1 MPPQKFG
8 GGHEDFQREMDALRR
23 LRGEAEATSRAEQQ
37 VVRETERAT
46 EAERTAN
53 RQRVDRNRLE
63 RENAEAAE
71 RQRTVRGVKPEA
83 DIASDTAA
91 IRENT
96 RARRENADAMTR
108 QAAEARRL
116 QAARE
121 RESLIAR
128 GAAAGTLQVLPVAAA
143 AGAAAG
149 AATRYSIRET
159 TTGRPVSGAFASQE
173 AAQRRLAQLMQENL
187 TAQQA
192 ITAAAL
198 ERARNERALVV
209 QGARELAARVTA
221 TRAIEHYGELVNAE
235 AAGEGERALGA
246 APGTGV
252 SRRPGYTSE
261 YAWRRAAGL
270 PPGGEPPGGL
280 PPGEPPYRQIPY
292 RGELIRHPELFGQG
306 DYGPNYKVGYGG
318 PGVVR
323 ERGGGS
329 TLYSSEQ
336 VAGSAKAAD
345 AAFHANERLAG
356 SEARAAAA
364 SRQAAVEFGTANQM
378 LYKHGALT
386 SEFVQA
392 AYRGEVTLRDLG
404 NQVALTIGKFAGWTV
419 AATLVYGAVRA
430 VGQLGHGAIESN
442 RAVAEL
448 GRYINGLDTQRARQ
462 QIRDLAREMNLPIE
476 VVAKQFEASAR
487 LTGDT
492 AAKRGPRAAQD
503 QAQSIARTTLLLSR
517 VGDLDPDVAQKYT
530 AALTTGFRLSSKE
543 LAGVI
548 DGLNQLQN
556 KMNIPFDVSAQASAT
571 AAGTVRAAG
580 GTPEVLNALVAAA
593 RRGSGFSGQILGTT
607 FSRAATMIGRPSN
620 RAALTGFGIDPDQT
634 FDEIFRQ
641 AMHLTQTHQVKGRDI
656 IRLATALSSPQLAG
670 RGIAAALQN
679 PALFKEAIQQQG
691 PQSKGSAERELH
703 QMLKAVDE
711 QIRRIGVNLANLG
724 SALEQS
730 GVLIPLGL
738 MVKLLNLGLGT
749 TVKIVEA
756 FDKLP
761 SALRVPLVL
770 IAEMAAGMALMQ
782 RAGAFRAGGALTAR
796 FPNLSILDSPDARL
810 KGLIVRGSREQLDF
824 ANASREGAARN
835 YAAAAFREEAHV
847 STLANFRRDYNA
859 RKRAGTLPEPDT
871 TARVRLDEKMA
882 AAEAEIKASED
893 RLAAMKRETLASQR
907 YVLRA
912 QQELTEAQALTTAEA
927 RRYAVVNEIPFPAS
941 NRHPDPT
948 GAQFL
953 PRIANR
959 EGEHGSPVDVLTYMK
974 RAEEEMG
981 LYAPATHELSS
992 FNKGAQDMGKR
1003 IRGWSGEVS
1012 VMGRSIDTSSVAVRG
1027 GQRMVARTVE
1037 SAGRARDSAARMATS
1052 LRGMSSGFGE
1062 LAAALGPL
1070 DYALIGIPVAI
1081 ELGDAIRNSV
1091 NKHIATIDALSN
1103 ADPANANDNKQILA
1117 RGRDAIA
1124 RQKKG
1129 PNTVENILG
1138 APGYLLGGPI
1148 GQHLL
1153 ASGYKSAWNK
1163 ISGVDSA
1170 ADAGRRNEQLEK
1182 DIARAQAA
1190 QRKSGK
1196 PIQARWYDEITRDVS
1211 RVRAERESFSIGA
1224 AAYERE
1230 LDKLTTEAMTGRG
1243 GRKQYSALNQALA
1256 QSRAEVG
1263 DVRAARAAVGRLDDK
1278 GLAQMVQVQGE
1289 QLNQFG
1295 SGTSQGRGARL
1306 LLLEAYRRASQQYG
1320 DSTSPQDVQALQQV
1334 RSAVFQ
1340 SLDQSAQA
1348 DLQLALGGAGSE
1360 RDRQAAYAA
1369 AGRSYDQILKYARDR
1384 HDTALEREAIA
1395 AQRTIAASSYQ
1406 DRVQGRD
1413 IYSQTRQAGTADPI
1427 RQARDAERVAQRNL
1441 RDARA
1446 SGTNRDV
1453 QQAIKAVRDTRTQ
1466 RVKAELDNLRS
1477 EGDLQTARGPQ
1488 DPVSQAR
1495 AAARQAQRTYSFMQ
1509 AHRRQFSPTERRD
1522 ALKAVIE
1529 ANRAVDQSII
1539 QAAND
1544 LLDVQTQLA
1553 QARDEGDPV
1562 AQAADALRGAR
1573 AQRVDPNDPT
1583 SGPRKQ
1589 LAILQARNQGKQ
1601 AAQELAKARAEYT
1614 AALAGDDPRA
1624 QARAQ
1629 IGVDQLAVSQARR
1642 GTAAWYQAKAQL
1654 IQDQRGLQQANADY
1668 AQARYEYLES
1678 LTTDPVKQARL
1689 QARAARAAVSGTT
1702 GAARLRA
1709 LAAARNAQRNVIE
1722 TQVQQREG
1730 DIDFN
1735 LTMEHISRQTAISQL
1750 QSLLKTHGLTK
1761 QVRRDILTKIK
1772 GLQDEANQDAQGF
1785 NLDVGNIKL
1794 PTIYDV
1800 RRALAP
1806 ARQMVSDARAS
1817 MRMSVSVGDITIT
1830 DPAAADN
1837 FWQGMDRTLNTTVAA
1852 GARAALPR

>member
-8 GGHEDFQREMDALRR
+8 GGHEDFQREMEALRR

-53 RQRVDRNRLE
+53 RQRVDRNKLQQ
-63 RENAEAAE
+63 ENADAAE
-71 RQRTVRGVKPEA
+71 RQRTVRGVKPET

-121 RESLIAR
+121 RETLIAR

-143 AGAAAG
+143 AGVAAG
-149 AATRYSIRET
+149 AAARYNIREV
-159 TTGRPVSGAFASQE
+159 TTGRAVSGAFGSQE

-187 TAQQA
+187 SAQQA

-209 QGARELAARVTA
+209 QGTRELAARVMA
-221 TRAIEHYGELVNAE
+221 TRAVEHYGELVNAE
-235 AAGEGERALGA
+235 AVGMGERSLGA
-246 APGTGV
+246 AGATPGTGV

-261 YAWRRAAGL
+261 YEWRRAAGL
-270 PPGGEPPGGL
+270 PPGGAPPTGL

-306 DYGPNYKVGYGG
+306 DYGPKYGVYGG
-318 PGVVR
+318 AGVVQ

-329 TLYSSEQ
+329 IMYSSGEP
-336 VAGSAKAAD
+336 AAKAAEG
-345 AAFHANERLAG
+345 AFRANERMAG
-356 SEARAAAA
+356 SELRAAAA

-392 AYRGEVTLRDLG
+392 AYHGEVTMRDLG

-419 AATLVYGAVRA
+419 AASLVYGAVRA

-448 GRYINGLDTQRARQ
+448 GRYITGLDTQRARQ

-476 VVAKQFEASAR
+476 VVSKQFEASAR

-517 VGDLDPDVAQKYT
+517 VGDLDPDVAQRYT
-530 AALTTGFRLSSKE
+530 SALTTGFRLSSKE

-556 KMNIPFDVSAQASAT
+556 NMNIPFDVSAQAAAT

-580 GTPEVLNALVAAA
+580 GTPQVLNALVAAA

-607 FSRAATMIGRPSN
+607 FSRSATMIGRPGN
-620 RAALTGFGIDPDQT
+620 RAALSGFGIDPDQT

-679 PALFKEAIQQQG
+679 PALFKEAINQQG
-691 PQSKGSAERELH
+691 PSSKGSADRELR

-711 QIRRIGVNLANLG
+711 QIKRIGVNLANLG

-738 MVKLLNLGLGT
+738 MVKLLNVTLGT
-749 TVKIVEA
+749 TVKLVET

-761 SALRVPLVL
+761 SVLRTPLVL

-782 RAGAFRAGGALTAR
+782 RAGAFRAGGALSAR

-810 KGLIVRGSREQLDF
+810 KGLIVRGAREQLDF
-824 ANASREGAARN
+824 ANTSREGAARS
-835 YAAAAFREEAHV
+835 YAAAAFREEAHAN
-847 STLANFRRDYNA
+847 TLGDFSRDYNA
-859 RKRAGTLPEPDT
+859 RKRMGTLPAQGTDERI
-871 TARVRLDEKMA
+871 ALDQQMVA
-882 AAEAEIKASED
+882 NEAEIKASED
-893 RLAAMKRETLASQR
+893 RLAALKRETLASQR

-981 LYAPATHELSS
+981 LYVPATRELSS
-992 FNKGAQDMGKR
+992 FNKGAQEMGAK
-1003 IRGWSGEVS
+1003 IRSWGE
-1012 VMGRSIDTSSVAVRG
+1012 GARG
-1027 GQRMVARTVE
+1027 AGAAANLGARMTARTVE
-1037 SAGRARDSAARMATS
+1037 SAGRARDSIARAATGLMGM
-1052 LRGMSSGFGE
+1052 RGGFRE
-1062 LAAALGPL
+1062 LAEALGPL

-1091 NKHIATIDALSN
+1091 NKHIEGIDALSGAN
-1103 ADPANANDNKQILA
+1103 PANANDNKQILA

-1124 RQKKG
+1124 RAKRG
-1129 PNTVENILG
+1129 PNTIENIMA
-1138 APGYLLGGPI
+1138 APGYLFGGAI
-1148 GQHLL
+1148 GHHVL
-1153 ASGYKSAWNK
+1153 ANVYKSAWNRL
-1163 ISGVDSA
+1163 SGADNE
-1170 ADAGRRNEQLEK
+1170 ADAARRNDQLEK
-1182 DIARAQAA
+1182 DIAQQQTR
-1190 QRKSGK
+1190 QRRRGK
-1196 PIQARWYDEITRDVS
+1196 PIPLRWYDDILRDVS
-1211 RVRAERESFSIGA
+1211 RVRSERENFSIGA
-1224 AAYERE
+1224 AEYEKE
-1230 LDKLTTEAMTGRG
+1230 LNKLTVEAQTGRG
-1243 GRKQYSALNQALA
+1243 GAPQLRALNQALA

-1278 GLAQMVQVQGE
+1278 GLAQLVQVQGE

-1295 SGTSQGRGARL
+1295 SGSSQGRGARL
-1306 LLLEAYRRASQQYG
+1306 LLLEAYRRASQEYSG
-1320 DSTSPQDVQALQQV
+1320 STSPQDVAALQQV

-1340 SLDQSAQA
+1340 SLDQGAQA

-1413 IYSQTRQAGTADPI
+1413 IRTQTRQSGTADPVA
-1427 RQARDAERVAQRNL
+1427 QARIAEREAASNL
-1441 RDARA
+1441 RDAR
-1446 SGTNRDV
+1446 SKGTNRDV
-1453 QQAIKAVRDTRTQ
+1453 EQAIKAVRDARTQ
-1466 RVKAELDNLRS
+1466 RVKAELESLRS

-1495 AAARQAQRTYSFMQ
+1495 AAARQAQRTYNFMQ
-1509 AHRRQFSPTERRD
+1509 GHRHQFSPTERRD
-1522 ALKAVIE
+1522 ALKAVID

-1539 QAAND
+1539 TAAND
-1544 LLDVQTQLA
+1544 LLDAQTQLA

-1562 AQAADALRGAR
+1562 AQAADALRGALG
-1573 AQRVDPNDPT
+1573 QRVDPNDPT
-1583 SGPRKQ
+1583 SGLRKQ
-1589 LAILQARNQGKQ
+1589 AAVVGARNQGKQ
-1601 AAQELAKARAEYT
+1601 AAQELAKAQADYT
-1614 AALAGDDPRA
+1614 AALAGDDPRT
-1624 QARAQ
+1624 QARGAIQ
-1629 IGVDQLAVSQARR
+1629 VDRLAVSQAKV
-1642 GTAAWYQAKAQL
+1642 GTAAWYTARTQL
-1654 IQDQRGLQQANADY
+1654 LQDQRSLRQANADFT
-1668 AQARYEYLES
+1668 QARFEYMEA
-1678 LTTDPVKQARL
+1678 LTSDPVKQANL
-1689 QARAARAAVSGTT
+1689 QVRAARAALTGTT

-1709 LAAARNAQRNVIE
+1709 LAALRNAQRNAIQ
-1722 TQVQQREG
+1722 TRVQSGE
-1730 DIDFN
+1730 DTIDFN
-1735 LTMEHISRQTAISQL
+1735 LTMEKITTQEAISQL
-1750 QSLLKTHGLTK
+1750 ESLSKTRGITTQTRRSILERIKALKNQSD
-1761 QVRRDILTKIK
+1761 Q
-1772 GLQDEANQDAQGF
+1772 EASGF
-1785 NLDVGNIKL
+1785 ALDVGSIKL

-1800 RRALAP
+1800 RRAMGGINRA
-1806 ARQMVSDARAS
+1806 AVASQRYNMRSDVTFNIQVSDPNSAGTVYGQIDRAMRTSVRAR
-1817 MRMSVSVGDITIT
+1817 MRT
-1830 DPAAADN
+1830 A
-1837 FWQGMDRTLNTTVAA
+1837 GMR
-1852 GARAALPR
+1852 G